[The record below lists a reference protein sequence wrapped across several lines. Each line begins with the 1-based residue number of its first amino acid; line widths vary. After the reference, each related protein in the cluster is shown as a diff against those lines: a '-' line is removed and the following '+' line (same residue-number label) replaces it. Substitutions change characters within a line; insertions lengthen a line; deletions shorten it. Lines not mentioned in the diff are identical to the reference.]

1 MGKKK
6 HAGEKDGYWERRC
19 VCVIGL
25 VSVPIRNCSHYQPP
39 QMCCVPLVNRFQNLL
54 FPYSCPRLTLWD
66 ADTGDG
72 EGGEDCESKQI
83 ENWADSIVGASA
95 LNRRR
100 LVRVFDAGDTRL
112 LLYAG
117 AKTLLV
123 ADCTSGSLIECEQP
137 HTERVS
143 AIACHAGRFIV
154 TGGQVCLPRI
164 VGMSLEDGTTLQKY
178 LDQLV

>member
-1 MGKKK
+1 M
-6 HAGEKDGYWERRC
+6 
-19 VCVIGL
+19 
-25 VSVPIRNCSHYQPP
+25 SN
-39 QMCCVPLVNRFQNLL
+39 
-54 FPYSCPRLTLWD
+54 
-66 ADTGDG
+66 TGHG
-72 EGGEDCESKQI
+72 EGGENSESRQI
-83 ENWADSIVGASA
+83 EILADNIVGASA

-164 VGMSLEDGTTLQKY
+164 VGMSLKVSTTFAEVFRPGG
-178 LDQLV
+178 LV